1 MNSTEPED
9 ELSQDESASIHL
21 YTMEWKVHDNSLY
34 AMLNRTLRLADRR
47 KLQPWFRYLK
57 LFLTAFFRLP
67 PSKYGTVWRGI
78 PEDLSSLYPKGK
90 QFTWWGVSS
99 CSSSISVLESSQYAG
114 TSGART
120 MFSIETNS
128 GRLIRPHSYFKHED
142 EILLPPG
149 IYLEVID
156 KFSSADGLNIIH
168 LREISP
174 PYKMLADPFDLSEL
188 KQALP
193 QPQPSSSTSSSQ
205 KKQEKNSST
214 NV

>member
-78 PEDLSSLYPKGK
+78 PEDLKKVQVTTPKNNSVYSTKKLQCKGRACIKCGHCRDWYWCQDKHKKSYTKRNDATCTRRRYLAYPR
-90 QFTWWGVSS
+90 V
-99 CSSSISVLESSQYAG
+99 VYESEFYADRG
-114 TSGART
+114 SDYCHDHAG
-120 MFSIETNS
+120 E
-128 GRLIRPHSYFKHED
+128 
-142 EILLPPG
+142 
-149 IYLEVID
+149 
-156 KFSSADGLNIIH
+156 ADSKLCQCDDNQ
-168 LREISP
+168 S
-174 PYKMLADPFDLSEL
+174 
-188 KQALP
+188 
-193 QPQPSSSTSSSQ
+193 
-205 KKQEKNSST
+205 
-214 NV
+214 